1 MKKMKKLKYI
11 SLVLIAATMVNSA
24 TAQKTTKV
32 TATGTEK
39 LNRSVRPTAGTAAT
53 IQLKK
58 PEMFTL
64 DNGLKVF
71 VVENHKNPSVSLSIQ
86 LDIPPMKEGD
96 KTGVSQ
102 FSGELLGTATETR
115 TKDQI
120 NEEVDFIGASL
131 NTSGGGISGACL
143 KKHLPKL
150 MDVLTDVLLKP
161 VFNQEELDKLK
172 TQMKSNL
179 ASNKSSPANM
189 ASNLKAKLV
198 YGANHPYGE
207 VMMEANVD
215 NITLEDCKKYY
226 ADYFRPNVGYL
237 AIVGDITKAEAKE
250 LCAKYFSGW
259 KKGEIPKSY
268 IPPVQGPAQTKVCFV
283 DKPGATQTT
292 IHITYP
298 VDYKPGSEDA
308 IKCAV
313 MNDILGGS
321 FSARLFRNLRET
333 YRLTYGA
340 YSDLSSDKYVGNFDA
355 NADVRTIATDSALVQ
370 FFYEIN
376 KMRNEPVSQREL
388 QGVINNLTGI
398 FSLALEQPSTIA
410 SFAMNIDKYN
420 LSPDYYANYLT
431 ALSKVTIEDVQA
443 MAKKY
448 LKPENA
454 YIILVGD
461 KEVISKDV
469 AKYSKDGKIAYY
481 DSYGNDFVELKKA
494 PEGVTGW
501 TVLDNYIKAV
511 GGEVA
516 MKKVTSL
523 KIVMSATLQG
533 MAIDQTVMKKAVK
546 GGGNKMK
553 SSFGSGMM
561 VLQSSVFDGTTGYSA
576 DMQSGKKDFTPEE
589 ITEMKMD
596 AQMFPELF
604 YKTNG
609 YQFNLLGIDKVD
621 EKEAYKIEMV
631 KPNGDKQ
638 TEWYDVATG
647 FQVMT
652 AVTQDGNTIETK
664 FSDYKEIEVKKIGK
678 LKFPNKVSAM
688 VGPGMV
694 LEFVAKEILVNS
706 KLDDALFSAK

>member
-1 MKKMKKLKYI
+1 MKKMKTLKYI
-11 SLVLIAATMVNSA
+11 SLVLVAGCIMNFAS
-24 TAQKTTKV
+24 AQKTTKV
-32 TATGTEK
+32 TATDK
-39 LNRSVRPTAGTAAT
+39 LDRSIRPTAGAAAT

-71 VVENHKNPSVSLSIQ
+71 VVENHKSPNISLSIQ
-86 LDIPPMKEGD
+86 LDIPPMLEGE
-96 KTGVSQ
+96 KTGLSS

-131 NTSGGGISGACL
+131 NTSGGGVSGSCL
-143 KKHLPKL
+143 KKHLPKF
-150 MDVLTDVLLKP
+150 MNVFSDVLLKP
-161 VFNQEELDKLK
+161 VFNQEELDKIK
-172 TQMKSNL
+172 TQTKSSL
-179 ASNKSSPANM
+179 ASNKTSPESM
-189 ASNLKAKLV
+189 AGNLKARMV
-198 YGANHPYGE
+198 YGKNHPYGE

-226 ADYFRPNVGYL
+226 SDYFRPNVGYL
-237 AIVGDITKAEAKE
+237 AIIGDITLAEAKE
-250 LCAKYFSGW
+250 LCTKYFAGW

-268 IPPVQGPAQTKVCFV
+268 IPPVQGPSQTKVCFV

-313 MNDILGGS
+313 MDDILGGS

-376 KMRNEPVSQREL
+376 RMRNEPVSKGEL
-388 QGVINNLTGI
+388 QGVINNLTGK

-410 SFAMNIDKYN
+410 RFAMNIDKYD
-420 LSPDYYANYLT
+420 LPTDYYANYLT

-448 LKPENA
+448 LKPDNA

-501 TVLDNYIKAV
+501 TVLDNYIKAI

-546 GGGNKMK
+546 GGTPKMK

-638 TEWYDVATG
+638 MEWYDVATG

-664 FSDYKEIEVKKIGK
+664 FSDYKEYEVKKVGK

-694 LEFVAKEILVNS
+694 LDFVAKEILVNS
-706 KLDDALFSAK
+706 KMDDALFSAK

>member
-1 MKKMKKLKYI
+1 MNALKYI
-11 SLVLIAATMVNSA
+11 SLVLVAGSMMNFAS
-24 TAQKTTKV
+24 AQKTTK
-32 TATGTEK
+32 TGAAAAGDK
-39 LNRSVRPTAGTAAT
+39 LDRSIRPTAGPAAT

-71 VVENHKNPSVSLSIQ
+71 VVENHKSPNVSISIQ
-86 LDIPPMKEGD
+86 LDIPPMMEGD
-96 KTGVSQ
+96 KTGLSQ

-131 NTSGGGISGACL
+131 NTSGGGISGSCL
-143 KKHLPKL
+143 KKHLPKY
-150 MDVLTDVLLKP
+150 MDVFADVLLKP
-161 VFNQEELDKLK
+161 VFQQEELDKIK
-172 TQMKSNL
+172 TQTKSSL
-179 ASNKSSPANM
+179 ASNKTSPESM
-189 ASNLKAKLV
+189 ASNLKARMVFGK
-198 YGANHPYGE
+198 NHPYGE
-207 VMMEANVD
+207 VLMEENIEK
-215 NITLEDCKKYY
+215 ITLDDCKKYY
-226 ADYFRPNVGYL
+226 SDYFRPNVGYL
-237 AIVGDITKAEAKE
+237 AIIGDITLAEAKE
-250 LCAKYFSGW
+250 LCAKHFAGW
-259 KKGEIPKSY
+259 KKGDLPKSY
-268 IPPVQGPAQTKVCFV
+268 IPPVQGPSQTKVCFV

-298 VDYKPGSEDA
+298 VDLKPGSEDA
-308 IKCAV
+308 IKAAV
-313 MNDILGGS
+313 MDDILGGA

-340 YSDLSSDKYVGNFDA
+340 YSDLESDRYVGNFDA

-376 KMRNEPVSQREL
+376 RMRNEPVSKSEL
-388 QGVINNLTGI
+388 QGVINNLTGK

-410 SFAMNIDKYN
+410 RFAMNIDKYG
-420 LSPDYYANYLT
+420 LPADYYANYLT
-431 ALSKVTIEDVQA
+431 ALSKVTVEDVQA

-448 LKPENA
+448 LKPDNA

-461 KEVISKDV
+461 KNVIAKDV

-481 DSYGNDFVELKKA
+481 DNYGNDFVDLKKA

-511 GGEVA
+511 GGEAA

-523 KIVMSATLQG
+523 KIVMGATVQG
-533 MAIDQTVMKKAVK
+533 MPIDQIVMKKVVK
-546 GGGNKMK
+546 GGSPKMK

-561 VLQSSVFDGTTGYSA
+561 VLQSSVFDGTAGYSA
-576 DMQSGKKDFTPEE
+576 DMQNGKKEMTAEE
-589 ITEMKMD
+589 IAEMKMD
-596 AQMFPELF
+596 AQMFPELN
-604 YKTNG
+604 YKANG

-621 EKEAYKIEMV
+621 GKEAYKVEMI

-638 TEWYDVATG
+638 FEWYEVATG
-647 FQVMT
+647 YQIMT

-664 FSDYKEIEVKKIGK
+664 FSDYKEIEVKKVGK
-678 LKFPNKVSAM
+678 LKFPNKISATFA
-688 VGPGMV
+688 PGMIV
-694 LEFVAKEILVNS
+694 DFIAKEILVNS
-706 KLDDALFSAK
+706 KLDDALFSTK